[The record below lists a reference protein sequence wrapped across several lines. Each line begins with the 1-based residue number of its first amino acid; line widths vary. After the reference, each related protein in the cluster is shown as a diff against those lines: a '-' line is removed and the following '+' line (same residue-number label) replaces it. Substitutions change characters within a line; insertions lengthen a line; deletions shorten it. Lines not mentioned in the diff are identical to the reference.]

1 LNAYLY
7 SVRGGR
13 AESIHSSHGQKASLP
28 ASDQLAQDKS
38 VRALFNNYH
47 NNRPLVLL
55 MDDKYALFPYDISKN
70 DMTYAVLGV
79 YTIAHA
85 WGKSLCFILFLHP
98 INRINQPNTN
108 LQATIQV
115 EL

>member
-1 LNAYLY
+1 
-7 SVRGGR
+7 
-13 AESIHSSHGQKASLP
+13 
-28 ASDQLAQDKS
+28 
-38 VRALFNNYH
+38 
-47 NNRPLVLL
+47 

-85 WGKSLCFILFLHP
+85 WGKSPSFMLFLHL